1 MRAFSW
7 MLLGLGCLL
16 ALAAKAETDSNPA
29 APPTVVV
36 VPSEPARGAEPAPG
50 PSTAVI
56 LDERLEK
63 KIDLP
68 EPLSPFEKPK
78 QKVTPR
84 GEIVFVERRVP
95 ASAQDKPSKE
105 YYLNIGKFDD
115 VAVGDVFHVFRDVA
129 VVDVTLGEPL
139 EFIPVKFAEI
149 QITFAGEST
158 SVGRLL
164 GMVDPRS
171 LPKLDYAVIM
181 VGDRVKRKVGLPFA
195 SNS

>member
-16 ALAAKAETDSNPA
+16 ALAARAET
-29 APPTVVV
+29 APSP
-36 VPSEPARGAEPAPG
+36 EPAP
-50 PSTAVI
+50 AVVMVPNEAPAAEEPLLSARAAVV
-56 LDERLEK
+56 LDERSEEKLE
-63 KIDLP
+63 LP
-68 EPLSPFEKPK
+68 EPRSPFDKPK
-78 QKVTPR
+78 KKVTPR
-84 GEIVFVERRVP
+84 GEVVFVERRVP
-95 ASAQDKPSKE
+95 ASVEDKPMKE

-115 VAVGDVFHVFRDVA
+115 VVVGDVFHVFRDVP

-139 EFIPVKFAEI
+139 EFIPVKIGEI

-181 VGDRVKRKVGLPFA
+181 VGDRVKRKMGLPFA